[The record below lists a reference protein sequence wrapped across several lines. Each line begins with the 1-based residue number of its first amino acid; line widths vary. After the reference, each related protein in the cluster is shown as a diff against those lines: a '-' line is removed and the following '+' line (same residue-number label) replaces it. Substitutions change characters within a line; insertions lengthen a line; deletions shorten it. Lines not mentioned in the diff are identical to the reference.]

1 MKNIWNCTIE
11 TVAQQDLDD
20 LFIGGI
26 PKLPPELSIPTCTL
40 CSQKMSFMFQV
51 AFPKGHI
58 WEGKTLALFYCL
70 DCFGH
75 RFCIPEIPL
84 GSSLYHVEIPA
95 GFLDSYQRNFRVIV
109 FDTADGVLLKND
121 CERVAFRKIAFH
133 ASDKNDKEATF
144 TFGGKPIWIMGKNET
159 PGNYATTEKLKLL
172 FQIKEGFQFPK
183 CENAP
188 PQASGFYPDKRS
200 PFPWYDLFARNRI
213 YFWGTDAR
221 KDAKVYISVQ
231 HG

>member
-1 MKNIWNCTIE
+1 MKRHLIKKALLGIR
-11 TVAQQDLDD
+11 
-20 LFIGGI
+20 LFIDLI
-26 PKLPPELSIPTCTL
+26 VYLRY
-40 CSQKMSFMFQV
+40 FM
-51 AFPKGHI
+51 
-58 WEGKTLALFYCL
+58 E
-70 DCFGH
+70 D
-75 RFCIPEIPL
+75 
-84 GSSLYHVEIPA
+84 VE
-95 GFLDSYQRNFRVIV
+95 YQ
-109 FDTADGVLLKND
+109 
-121 CERVAFRKIAFH
+121 E
-133 ASDKNDKEATF
+133 
-144 TFGGKPIWIMGKNET
+144 
-159 PGNYATTEKLKLL
+159 LL